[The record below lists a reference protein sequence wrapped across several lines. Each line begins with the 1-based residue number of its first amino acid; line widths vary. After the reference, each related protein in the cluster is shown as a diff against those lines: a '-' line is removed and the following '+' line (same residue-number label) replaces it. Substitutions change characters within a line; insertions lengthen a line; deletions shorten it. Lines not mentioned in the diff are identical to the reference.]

1 MLRCPRT
8 NNSPSNYFF
17 IVLLY
22 LPFHADAVGLAPGLY
37 CGTVTCY
44 DVLEISRDEFNK
56 TDLPKLYRKLA
67 RQFHP
72 DRVKDEELRA
82 EAEDKFRLVATA
94 YETLK
99 DDETRSYYDYYLDH
113 PEERYYNYYQYYRL
127 RTAPRVDVRIV
138 IAAAILL
145 ISVVQYLSA
154 HQKYREALR
163 YAKEQVKF
171 RHMAIEI
178 ARERGVLEFDK
189 QTGKIKKKQR
199 NGLDS
204 ELIIS
209 GIIEENI
216 SISGGYRPPRVFDTL
231 AVQLVVFPI
240 IATKLMAY
248 LSAHQK
254 YREALRY
261 AKEQVKFRH
270 MAIEIAR
277 ERGVLEFDK
286 QTGKIKKKQRN
297 GLDSELIIS
306 GIIEENISISGGYR
320 PPRVFD
326 TLAVQLVVFPII
338 ATKLMAW
345 WFRWAIKYW
354 VRREPYDDEAK
365 LYMIRKNLKQSEEQF
380 LATEP
385 KLLDEYMVL
394 ELWNRTEFD
403 RWKEAK
409 DLEEKERLSNSGRY
423 RQYKR
428 FMKKQAGST
437 ISFLDEM

>member
-1 MLRCPRT
+1 MLKCPI
-8 NNSPSNYFF
+8 NNSPPFYIF

-145 ISVVQYLSA
+145 ISIVQ
-154 HQKYREALR
+154 
-163 YAKEQVKF
+163 
-171 RHMAIEI
+171 
-178 ARERGVLEFDK
+178 
-189 QTGKIKKKQR
+189 
-199 NGLDS
+199 
-204 ELIIS
+204 
-209 GIIEENI
+209 
-216 SISGGYRPPRVFDTL
+216 
-231 AVQLVVFPI
+231 
-240 IATKLMAY
+240 Y

-354 VRREPYDDEAK
+354 VRREPYDEEAK

-385 KLLDEYMVL
+385 KLLDEYMAL

-428 FMKKQAGST
+428 FMKKQAGGEKW
-437 ISFLDEM
+437 SFFNRSGGKYNFIPGRNVMTDGSMGKEYVYLAKLDEL